1 MYFYIYN
8 NFYIYSVYQIVCV
21 CVCCM
26 YWFSFSFLFVSCS
39 GTLLPDGKTVHNRS
53 PAIAPWRPEFKTCIA
68 RRTPRG
74 HLSRLLCVYSSARFL
89 LNVFSFLAVC
99 CLFVF
104 YCEKEILEVLLVAL
118 LCLLPVSSWLFV
130 YELFVFFLFLFVFC
144 LPTPCCYSF
153 SFFRCFFIVA
163 ALVCSLIMQFL

>member
-1 MYFYIYN
+1 MYCATDATWSY
-8 NFYIYSVYQIVCV
+8 
-21 CVCCM
+21 
-26 YWFSFSFLFVSCS
+26 
-39 GTLLPDGKTVHNRS
+39 
-53 PAIAPWRPEFKTCIA
+53 
-68 RRTPRG
+68 
-74 HLSRLLCVYSSARFL
+74 LSRLLCVYSSARFL

-130 YELFVFFLFLFVFC
+130 YELFVFYVSLCILFTHSLLLLFLFLP
-144 LPTPCCYSF
+144 L
-153 SFFRCFFIVA
+153 FFIVA